1 MINIL
6 RNRYQQSLEK
16 KAGALDPQTRADLA
30 SEVHASTLVAVG
42 ELQVINASIEK
53 AQLAFIHLQEKKN
66 FIGLRLVSYQEKLA
80 RRRKYLNSR
89 ISEREIENQEN
100 CNIEDSVQEKL
111 RLTGESSRGEH
122 EIQNQGSHNIEEE
135 AQSRIGLF
143 HYGVRVS
150 SKFVDQGGQNGAE
163 SDSDASN
170 PNEEEL
176 ELENLT
182 LEQLREHKMK
192 LERDIEALERVERI
206 QLGLETESNELQMKI
221 FVLERRRDE
230 ILQKTGECR
239 DFLVAAAHIE
249 QVAHED
255 DDTVHSHE
263 DLEEGQFGG
272 EENSSLSD
280 GELIILVSDEGDE
293 HNNATQLSSI

>member
-1 MINIL
+1 MPRLKRLSL
-6 RNRYQQSLEK
+6 RL
-16 KAGALDPQTRADLA
+16 
-30 SEVHASTLVAVG
+30 
-42 ELQVINASIEK
+42 
-53 AQLAFIHLQEKKN
+53 IHLQEKKN

-111 RLTGESSRGEH
+111 RLTGESSRSEH
-122 EIQNQGSHNIEEE
+122 EIQNQGSHSIEEE

-150 SKFVDQGGQNGAE
+150 SEFVDQGGQNGAE

-182 LEQLREHKMK
+182 LEHLREHQMK
-192 LERDIEALERVERI
+192 LERDTEALERVERI
-206 QLGLETESNELQMKI
+206 QLGLEIESNELQKKI

-249 QVAHED
+249 QGAHQMM
-255 DDTVHSHE
+255 TQSTHTKIWKK
-263 DLEEGQFGG
+263 G
-272 EENSSLSD
+272 SLV
-280 GELIILVSDEGDE
+280 ERRIPL
-293 HNNATQLSSI
+293 